1 MFRTK
6 ISKEEVNEL
15 PLAEFDADIVVV
27 DTEEKVVKAMAYLNM
42 CKEVGIDTETKPVFK
57 RGQTHKV
64 ALLQVGDLKCCFLF
78 RLNMIAFPGELARF
92 LADKSICKIG
102 LALKD
107 DFVGLNRHFH
117 FKPENIIE
125 LQSLVKQY
133 GILELGLQKIYAVVF
148 GLKISKSQRM
158 SNWESEELNHQQQ
171 RYAAIDAWAPLQIYY
186 QLKKE
191 KKLTKKEIDRIV
203 GDQNEAD
210 KAKHIETEYIP
221 TTK

>member
-27 DTEEKVVKAMAYLNM
+27 DTEEKVVKAMAYLNK

-210 KAKHIETEYIP
+210 KAKHTETEYIP

>member
-15 PLAEFDADIVVV
+15 PLAEFEADIVVV
-27 DTEEKVVKAMAYLNM
+27 DTEEKVVEAMAYLNK

-64 ALLQVGDLKCCFLF
+64 ALLQVGDLKRCFLF
-78 RLNMIAFPGELARF
+78 RLNMIVFPGELARF

-117 FKPENIIE
+117 FKPENVIE

-203 GDQNEAD
+203 GEQNEAD
-210 KAKHIETEYIP
+210 KAKHTETEYTP
-221 TTK
+221 ATK